1 LTVAGIASAKPI
13 HQCTRI
19 SIDHE
24 HCRQNHKLMK
34 LACLIFVN
42 SIVLINLI
50 AGIWQAWK
58 LGRLRIG
65 TCRGVITRSEV
76 EEHDEWRGRS
86 RNLRMCSPKVEYTY
100 NVSGESMKGN
110 VISFLRVQTSNTS
123 GTKKRLRRYP
133 VGAQVE
139 VFFNIEQPEQSYL
152 INPRKHIWTTLGV
165 VTGFVLIGYLMNS
178 MIFRWL
184 K

>member
-1 LTVAGIASAKPI
+1 
-13 HQCTRI
+13 
-19 SIDHE
+19 
-24 HCRQNHKLMK
+24 M
-34 LACLIFVN
+34 F
-42 SIVLINLI
+42 
-50 AGIWQAWK
+50 
-58 LGRLRIG
+58 
-65 TCRGVITRSEV
+65 
-76 EEHDEWRGRS
+76 
-86 RNLRMCSPKVEYTY
+86 SPKVEYTY